1 MNNKVE
7 LTKEM
12 KEWIKVIETLGN
24 CEVDVV
30 IGKPDSGLCA
40 RYPVQQDFYIDEH
53 EQDNP
58 VIGISKDDTKGDI
71 K

>member
-30 IGKPDSGLCA
+30 IGKPDLGLCA

-58 VIGISKDDTKGDI
+58 VIGISKDDQRTY
-71 K
+71 

>member
-1 MNNKVE
+1 
-7 LTKEM
+7 M
-12 KEWIKVIETLGN
+12 KEWIRVIETLGN

-30 IGKPDSGLCA
+30 IGKPDLGLCA

-58 VIGISKDDTKGDI
+58 VIGISKDDQRTNQR
-71 K
+71 

>member
-12 KEWIKVIETLGN
+12 KEWINVIETLGN

-30 IGKPDSGLCA
+30 IGKPDLGLCA
-40 RYPVQQDFYIDEH
+40 RFPVQQNFYIDK
-53 EQDNP
+53 QDNT
-58 VIGISKDDTKGDI
+58 VIGISKDDQRTR
-71 K
+71 

>member
-30 IGKPDSGLCA
+30 IGKPDSGICA